1 MNIYSLQFINYF
13 YLLSEY
19 FSVYGYIVFL
29 NPSSEELMIFAKLR
43 NINGYELNGITLSL
57 QNKVEKYTNVH
68 NKLVSLMK
76 ILLNLNRKLIWS
88 RRSTNTP

>member
-19 FSVYGYIVFL
+19 FGIYGYIVFL

-43 NINGYELNGITLSL
+43 NISGYELNGITLSL
-57 QNKVEKYTNVH
+57 QNKVEKYTNVN

-76 ILLNLNRKLIWS
+76 ILLNLNRKLI
-88 RRSTNTP
+88 

>member
-19 FSVYGYIVFL
+19 FSVYRYIVFL

-43 NINGYELNGITLSL
+43 NINGYELNGITLLL
-57 QNKVEKYTNVH
+57 QNKVEKYTNVN

-76 ILLNLNRKLIWS
+76 ILLNLNRKLI
-88 RRSTNTP
+88 

>member
-13 YLLSEY
+13 CLLSEY

-57 QNKVEKYTNVH
+57 QNKVEKYTNVN

-76 ILLNLNRKLIWS
+76 ILLNLIMKVNKHSLTRE
-88 RRSTNTP
+88 

>member
-1 MNIYSLQFINYF
+1 MNINSLQFINYF

-19 FSVYGYIVFL
+19 FSAYGYIVFL

-57 QNKVEKYTNVH
+57 QNKVEKYTNVN

>member
-1 MNIYSLQFINYF
+1 MNINSLQFINYF

-57 QNKVEKYTNVH
+57 QNKVEKYTNVN

>member
-43 NINGYELNGITLSL
+43 NINGHELNGITLSL
-57 QNKVEKYTNVH
+57 QNKVEKYTNVN

-76 ILLNLNRKLIWS
+76 ILLNLNRKLI
-88 RRSTNTP
+88 

>member
-1 MNIYSLQFINYF
+1 MNINSLQFINYF

-29 NPSSEELMIFAKLR
+29 KPSSEELMIFAKLR

-57 QNKVEKYTNVH
+57 QNKVEKYTNVN

>member
-57 QNKVEKYTNVH
+57 QNKVEKYTNVN

-88 RRSTNTP
+88 RRSRNTP

>member
-1 MNIYSLQFINYF
+1 MNINSLQFINYF

-57 QNKVEKYTNVH
+57 QNKVEKYTDVN

>member
-19 FSVYGYIVFL
+19 LSVYGYIVFL

-57 QNKVEKYTNVH
+57 QNKVEKYTNVN

-76 ILLNLNRKLIWS
+76 ILLNLIMKVNKHSLTRE
-88 RRSTNTP
+88 

>member
-57 QNKVEKYTNVH
+57 QNKVEKYTNVN

-76 ILLNLNRKLIWS
+76 ILLNLNRKLI
-88 RRSTNTP
+88 

>member
-1 MNIYSLQFINYF
+1 MNISSLQFINYF

-43 NINGYELNGITLSL
+43 NINGYELNGVTLSL
-57 QNKVEKYTNVH
+57 QNKVEKYTNVN

>member
-1 MNIYSLQFINYF
+1 MNISSLQFINYF

-19 FSVYGYIVFL
+19 FSVYGYILFL

-57 QNKVEKYTNVH
+57 QNKVEKYTNVN

-76 ILLNLNRKLIWS
+76 ILLNLNRKLI
-88 RRSTNTP
+88 

>member
-19 FSVYGYIVFL
+19 FSVYGYIVLL

-57 QNKVEKYTNVH
+57 QNKVEKYTNVN

-76 ILLNLNRKLIWS
+76 ILLNLNRKLI
-88 RRSTNTP
+88 

>member
-1 MNIYSLQFINYF
+1 MNINSLQFINYF

-57 QNKVEKYTNVH
+57 QNKVEKYTNVN

-76 ILLNLNRKLIWS
+76 ILLNLNRKLI
-88 RRSTNTP
+88 

>member
-57 QNKVEKYTNVH
+57 QNKVEKYTNVN

>member
-29 NPSSEELMIFAKLR
+29 NPSSEELMVFAKLR

-57 QNKVEKYTNVH
+57 QNKVEKYTNVN